1 MNRLVLSQRLLTVS
15 RHVRDG
21 AFLADIGSDHGYL
34 PIYLLQKG
42 KIKRAIISDIN
53 EGPLNTARENAAL
66 SGVCDRVDFFLSD
79 GALEFL
85 NYPFTDVSV
94 CGMGGE
100 LICSII
106 ENAPSFKN
114 EGVRLILQPMSK
126 QSVLRKYLCEN
137 GFEILFEE
145 YSLDAGKYYLTLV
158 AHYTGEKKE
167 ISDIYEELGDIDT
180 RVKLNRA
187 ETGYL
192 RAKARSLRKSISGK
206 QKANINTLSEEELLL
221 KINQILNSKG
231 WENESKGAL

>member
-1 MNRLVLSQRLLTVS
+1 MNKLVLSQRLLTVS
-15 RHVRDG
+15 RHVREG
-21 AFLADIGSDHGYL
+21 AYLADIGSDHGYL

-53 EGPLNTARENAAL
+53 EGPLNTARENADL
-66 SGVCDRVDFFLSD
+66 SGVVDRVDFFLSD
-79 GALEFL
+79 GALAFL
-85 NYPFTDVSV
+85 SFPFTDVTV

-106 ENAPSFKN
+106 DNAVSFKN
-114 EGVRLILQPMSK
+114 ENVRLILQPMSK
-126 QSVLRKYLCEN
+126 QSALRKYLCEN
-137 GFEILFEE
+137 GFEITCEE
-145 YSLDAGKYYLTLV
+145 YSEDAGKYYLTLV
-158 AHYTGEKKE
+158 AHYKGDKKE
-167 ISDIYEELGDIDT
+167 ISDIYAEIGDIDT

-192 RAKARSLRKSISGK
+192 SAKARSLKKSILGK
-206 QKANINTLSEEELLL
+206 KKADINTLSEEELLL